1 MRGGGAPMAP
11 AGELRWARAPPT
23 RRELYPSVP
32 LRELHHISR
41 SCHRRWCSTGEQ
53 GPSSTPLPCLWRR
66 PWRRAGAAPSSPLSL
81 AVAMEA
87 SLASP
92 LAQAGSRL
100 PRLGGR
106 YPAGGV
112 WPWSARELAA
122 ALHGQRGKPCAI
134 RRRAMNTSPAAADE
148 PLPCTGERNKM
159 KKSNL
164 CMTCGSRLQVS
175 GLFKK
180 PQQLNQTG
188 FQLSH
193 NSFFKA
199 TFPEVTIHNC
209 FFQKSQLNQTHP

>member
-1 MRGGGAPMAP
+1 
-11 AGELRWARAPPT
+11 
-23 RRELYPSVP
+23 
-32 LRELHHISR
+32 
-41 SCHRRWCSTGEQ
+41 
-53 GPSSTPLPCLWRR
+53 
-66 PWRRAGAAPSSPLSL
+66 
-81 AVAMEA
+81 MEA
-87 SLASP
+87 SGCGPLLSLVSGSGHGGEP
-92 LAQAGSRL
+92 RLSLAQAGSRL

-112 WPWSARELAA
+112 CPWSARELAA
-122 ALHGQRGKPCAI
+122 ALHGQRGQPCAI
-134 RRRAMNTSPAAADE
+134 RRRPMNTSPAAADE

-193 NSFFKA
+193 NSFSKLL
-199 TFPEVTIHNC
+199 
-209 FFQKSQLNQTHP
+209 FQKSQSTTAFPKVTAQPNTPLR